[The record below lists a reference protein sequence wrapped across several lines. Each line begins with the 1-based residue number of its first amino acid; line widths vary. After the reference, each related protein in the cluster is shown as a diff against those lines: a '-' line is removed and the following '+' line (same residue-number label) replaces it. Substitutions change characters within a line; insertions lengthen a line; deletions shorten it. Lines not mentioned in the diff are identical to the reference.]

1 MNAQVLP
8 SMTEALKVS
17 KLGLKDQP
25 IEDPDDE
32 ALGVDEYAE
41 VLTEFIK
48 KCDTPITIA
57 LQGDWGTGKTSLMTL
72 IKSNLA
78 KPEEDGRFL
87 SVWFNTWQY
96 SQFSMSDTLAL
107 SMMSKIAQKLDEGTS
122 SGPFQS
128 FKKNLWA
135 VTRAVAIGGASIVG
149 QGDPMREAVSEAE
162 KSISESES
170 EDSAGALERIK
181 ESLVELVEQK
191 LTGNIEKLVIFV
203 DDLDRLIPEKAV
215 ELLEAM
221 KVFLDIDRCVYVIA
235 CDYSVVAAGLKAK
248 FGLSESELKGKSFF
262 DKIIQVPFKMPV
274 RRYRVDTYIESLLK
288 KIGIDLIKGKDVDI
302 YRDLVDYSV
311 GFNPRTMK
319 RFLNTLQLLM
329 ILENKRRKVTH
340 VDDELNNENVDRQ
353 RYVCRVTFAILCMI
367 EKYECIYEYLTSDL
381 TEARL
386 MALRDGIAEDDEYV
400 DLRQELEETHGVDNI
415 SLVHDFLCT
424 FIECIDLDEDEH
436 ISEAEMDHLN
446 DMLSQTALVSSS
458 HTVSQIDPRE
468 FAADLKRELN
478 SKYRHYFRSNTKWRY
493 SKFFMRYGS
502 VYMNCDRGGLIQYE
516 LYLEDDIYYLDV
528 YSDGDYSVR
537 LGEIICEKF
546 GIEGELWPVEE
557 LDAAHHF
564 VFIKQDAK
572 EEDALRKFKTAV
584 YEHFDKVTSEQRF
597 LFDSC
602 GRVLSM
608 RE

>member
-1 MNAQVLP
+1 MLEDSRLAQ
-8 SMTEALKVS
+8 
-17 KLGLKDQP
+17 LGLKDQP

-32 ALGVDEYAE
+32 ALGVSEYAD
-41 VLTEFIK
+41 VLTEFIQ

-72 IKSNLA
+72 IRSNLSKSQQA
-78 KPEEDGRFL
+78 DEYL
-87 SVWFNTWQY
+87 TIWFNTWQY

-107 SMMSKIAQKLDEGTS
+107 SMMSKIAEKLSEGDTTGS
-122 SGPFQS
+122 FDV

-135 VTRAVAIGGASIVG
+135 VTRAVAIGGASILG
-149 QGDPMREAVSEAE
+149 QADAVRETVTEAE
-162 KSISESES
+162 KSISKTDGV
-170 EDSAGALERIK
+170 DSAGALERIK
-181 ESLVELVEQK
+181 DGLTNLVNKKVSGK
-191 LTGNIEKLVIFV
+191 TKKLVIFV

-274 RRYRVDTYIESLLK
+274 RRYQVETYIESLLK
-288 KIGIDLIKGKDVDI
+288 KIGINLITEKDIDI

-329 ILENKRRKVTH
+329 ILENKRRNVPGSVNT
-340 VDDELNNENVDRQ
+340 DEDTSDLNRQ

-367 EKYECIYEYLTSDL
+367 EKYECIYEYLTKDL
-381 TEARL
+381 SEKR
-386 MALRDGIAEDDEYV
+386 MIEIRDGIVEGESFTELRED
-400 DLRQELEETHGVDNI
+400 LQNNFGVENVNQ
-415 SLVHDFLCT
+415 VHEFLST
-424 FIECIDLDEDEH
+424 FMECIDLDDDES
-436 ISEAEMDHLN
+436 ISDKEMDHLN

-468 FAADLKRELN
+468 FAVDLKRELN
-478 SKYRHYFRSNTKWRY
+478 SRYRHFFRSNTKWRY
-493 SKFFMRYGS
+493 KKFHMS
-502 VYMNCDRGGLIQYE
+502 VGNVFLSCDRGGAIYYRMSHDKDSY
-516 LYLEDDIYYLDV
+516 YLELV
-528 YSDGDYSVR
+528 SSEAYSFI

-546 GIEGELWPVEE
+546 GLTGERWPLQETEGEYC
-557 LDAAHHF
+557 F
-564 VFIKQDAK
+564 VFIKQNVSED
-572 EEDALRKFKTAV
+572 DALKSFKSAV
-584 YEHFDKVTSEQRF
+584 LDHFDLITKEQRF

-602 GRVLSM
+602 GRALALDIES